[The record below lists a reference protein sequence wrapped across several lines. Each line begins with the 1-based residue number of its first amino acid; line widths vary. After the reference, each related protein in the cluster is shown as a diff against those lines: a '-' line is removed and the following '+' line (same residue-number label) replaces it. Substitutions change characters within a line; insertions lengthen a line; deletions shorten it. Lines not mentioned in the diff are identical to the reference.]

1 MFLAIGAG
9 HPRDPHQDRRSPAQH
24 AYHRYQT
31 KKQRERRETM
41 EIYAPLEHRPE
52 GRRSSGSLEDRAR
65 LCLDPIGF
73 REFQQEL
80 EKRSELR
87 GIS

>member
-1 MFLAIGAG
+1 
-9 HPRDPHQDRRSPAQH
+9 
-24 AYHRYQT
+24 
-31 KKQRERRETM
+31 M